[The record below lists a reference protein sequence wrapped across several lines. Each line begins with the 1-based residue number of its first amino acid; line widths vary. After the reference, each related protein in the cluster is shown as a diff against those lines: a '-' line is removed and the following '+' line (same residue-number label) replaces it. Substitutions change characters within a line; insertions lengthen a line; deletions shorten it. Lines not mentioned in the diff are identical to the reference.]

1 MCIRYAKLNMNQN
14 LKKDTI
20 IVDSSN
26 LLHRAVWIAE
36 NVRNNVNP
44 SYIFLT
50 SIKKYV
56 DMFQCK
62 NVISVWDKRL
72 VRGIKNYRRLAKTT
86 EYKGTR
92 DADKN
97 EKVFKHEDLT
107 TELLWSVGVKN
118 MYPGILE
125 ADDVIYWLS
134 KNTPGKKVVVSV
146 DQDMLQLID
155 SNTDVY
161 SPIKDVIIT
170 SENFKDQTGVEITN
184 FIKFKSLVGDKSDN
198 IPGVPRVGKKT
209 AIKLIESHKTDDQ
222 LFEKLGEENTNLYSN
237 NYKLIDLSE
246 APRQHPDDTQLYV
259 EQYEKLQ
266 SHAPDFEKFKNMT
279 AKLNMQAITN
289 KIHVWKEAFT
299 GEDLNNKLVS
309 IVNRLN
315 LDK

>member
-1 MCIRYAKLNMNQN
+1 
-14 LKKDTI
+14 
-20 IVDSSN
+20 
-26 LLHRAVWIAE
+26 
-36 NVRNNVNP
+36 
-44 SYIFLT
+44 
-50 SIKKYV
+50 
-56 DMFQCK
+56 MFQCK
-62 NVISVWDKRL
+62 NIISVWDKRL

-155 SNTDVY
+155 SDTDVY

-170 SENFKDQTGVEITN
+170 SENFKDHTGVEIAN

-259 EQYEKLQ
+259 EQYEKHK

-289 KIHVWKEAFT
+289 KIHVWKEAFA

>member
-1 MCIRYAKLNMNQN
+1 M
-14 LKKDTI
+14 
-20 IVDSSN
+20 
-26 LLHRAVWIAE
+26 
-36 NVRNNVNP
+36 
-44 SYIFLT
+44 T

-62 NVISVWDKRL
+62 NIISVWDKRL

-155 SNTDVY
+155 LDTDVY

-170 SENFKDQTGVEITN
+170 SENFKDQTGVEIAN
-184 FIKFKSLVGDKSDN
+184 FIKYKSLVGDKSDN

-209 AIKLIESHKTDDQ
+209 AVKILNEGVDKKLSTEHKEIFDRNIKLMDLSYGYTVHDHEIEKYEEQFNNISMNKPDKQKLKSILLHNAVYDISNNIDTWFKP
-222 LFEKLGEENTNLYSN
+222 FEKQENNVPNVVNLINS
-237 NYKLIDLSE
+237 
-246 APRQHPDDTQLYV
+246 
-259 EQYEKLQ
+259 
-266 SHAPDFEKFKNMT
+266 
-279 AKLNMQAITN
+279 LNIS
-289 KIHVWKEAFT
+289 K
-299 GEDLNNKLVS
+299 
-309 IVNRLN
+309 
-315 LDK
+315 